1 MHAKGKTFGPDVNFE
16 EIAKKCIGMSGAY
29 LQNILNEAAILSVRK

>member
-1 MHAKGKTFGPDVNFE
+1 VHAKGKTIGPDVNLE

-29 LQNILNEAAILSVRK
+29 L

>member
-1 MHAKGKTFGPDVNFE
+1 LPDLKGRIEILAVHAKHKALGPDVNLE

-29 LQNILNEAAILSVRK
+29 L